1 MIIVNL
7 PEDLYDGKHHIEF
20 RIVAEEEL
28 QRCSAGIPGHIGDEI
43 LIGQTLVD
51 RIDSIEQILQG
62 QLCQCGDRFVHIG
75 RVVDVRQTNLFLG
88 DLVGIRLGID
98 VCLKLLHGGSTNERR
113 CDLMGIGKVRNVIL
127 QHLSEFTQRHIPVD
141 HFQEFCDLI

>member
-1 MIIVNL
+1 ML
-7 PEDLYDGKHHIEF
+7 EDLYDGKHHIEF

-28 QRCSAGIPGHIGDEI
+28 QRCSAGIPSHIGDEI

-51 RIDSIEQILQG
+51 RIDSIKQILQG
-62 QLCQCGDRFVHIG
+62 QLCQGGDRFVHIG

-98 VCLKLLHGGSTNERR
+98 VCFKLLHGGSTNERR
-113 CDLMGIGKVRNVIL
+113 CDLVGIGKVRNVIL
-127 QHLSEFTQRHIPVD
+127 
-141 HFQEFCDLI
+141 